1 VNNAG
6 EEGSVVVGK
15 LLELQAAG
23 DANIGYN
30 AATSEYVDL
39 IKAGVIDPVKVREPN
54 CCTCC
59 TCCTCCSRSRSFGSK
74 HARLGVTRTYTCI
87 CIVETCWSTFVSLTL
102 RTFDHDMIW
111 FYSRYISFGIAC
123 YVWHL
128 GWAVIV
134 TRILI
139 KMLILG
145 TEIYRWCYGIF
156 LNNAFWS
163 FMS

>member
-1 VNNAG
+1 MLSLLALFKAGMHLLQVPCKTIVNNAG

-59 TCCTCCSRSRSFGSK
+59 SRSRSFGSK

-87 CIVETCWSTFVSLTL
+87 CIFETC
-102 RTFDHDMIW
+102 
-111 FYSRYISFGIAC
+111 
-123 YVWHL
+123 
-128 GWAVIV
+128 
-134 TRILI
+134 
-139 KMLILG
+139 
-145 TEIYRWCYGIF
+145 
-156 LNNAFWS
+156 
-163 FMS
+163 